1 MMPAMPPVRLAT
13 TLVPLLAVAACGGA
27 GLRLEMIDASV
38 QRPSNV
44 AVYFTVDIDDGEP
57 VAGLQAESF
66 RIYED
71 GALVST
77 FESKQTI
84 LNPEVAADHVTLLLV
99 DMSGSVAESGDVPAV
114 VAAASAFS
122 ERVGKFQ
129 KVGIYAFDGRK
140 DIVRITDFT
149 PRGSSVAAGADRLE
163 SFRTEDPSTNLNGAV
178 IEALEVLDKELR
190 GSSAPLRFGTLVV
203 FTDGT
208 DRAAR
213 VSKETLDTTLE
224 GSEHEI
230 FVIGVGAE
238 IDRGELGAIG
248 RSGVVVTKDRAQI
261 ATAFDE
267 AAAKIEAMSQRY
279 YLLGY
284 CSPARAGVHEVTIE
298 ATYQGK
304 TGSLSYEFDAK
315 GFRPDCDP
323 TKPPKFDVRRPK
335 RAARE

>member
-1 MMPAMPPVRLAT
+1 MPSVRPA
-13 TLVPLLAVAACGGA
+13 LVYVAILLLVGACGGGA
-27 GLRLEMIDASV
+27 GLRLEMIDASK

-44 AVYFTVDIDDGEP
+44 AVYFTVDTDDGQP
-57 VAGLQAESF
+57 VPGLQAESF

-71 GALVST
+71 GDLVSA

-84 LNPEVAADHVTLLLV
+84 LNPEVAAEHVTLLLV

-114 VAAASAFS
+114 VAAATSFS
-122 ERVGKFQ
+122 ERVGKYQ

-140 DIVRITDFT
+140 DIVRVTDFT
-149 PRGSSVAAGADRLE
+149 PRGSSVAAGAERLE
-163 SFRTEDPSTNLNGAV
+163 SFDTKDPSTNLNGAV

-213 VSKETLDTTLE
+213 VAREDLDLALD
-224 GSEHEI
+224 GSEHDVV
-230 FVIGVGAE
+230 VIGVGAE
-238 IDRGELGAIG
+238 IDEGELGAIG
-248 RSGVVVTKDRAQI
+248 RSGVIVTKDRSQI
-261 ATAFDE
+261 ADAFE
-267 AAAKIEAMSQRY
+267 QAAARIEAMSQRY

-298 ATYQGK
+298 AVYEGK
-304 TGSLSYEFDAK
+304 TGSLSYEFDAT
-315 GFRPDCDP
+315 GFKPDCDP

-335 RAARE
+335 KRRD